1 LRGGE
6 CYGGTALLVFHLAR
20 SARTRPSNAHK
31 EVGRLLDA
39 GLVVDRR
46 VGRSRL
52 IHADENH
59 ELFRPLSEIVLKTFG
74 PRTAISRKLTAIG
87 GIDEA
92 YIFGSWARRYSGEP
106 GPAPHD
112 VDVLVVGAPERRE
125 MNRAIEELQ
134 DEIGKE
140 VGLVTVTASDWSQ
153 HASGFLRTVKNSPM
167 VSLIEKD
174 R

>member
-1 LRGGE
+1 
-6 CYGGTALLVFHLAR
+6 
-20 SARTRPSNAHK
+20 
-31 EVGRLLDA
+31 
-39 GLVVDRR
+39 
-46 VGRSRL
+46 
-52 IHADENH
+52 
-59 ELFRPLSEIVLKTFG
+59 
-74 PRTAISRKLTAIG
+74 
-87 GIDEA
+87 
-92 YIFGSWARRYSGEP
+92 
-106 GPAPHD
+106 
-112 VDVLVVGAPERRE
+112 